1 MTTSHPRYTPY
12 LTAKS
17 QQYAP
22 PCPDHTGNE
31 HLRDAETAS
40 LLWYLHWGY
49 LDACWANWVVSD
61 PQAQEAMSHHPHLR
75 RKPSQAQGGPQG
87 IFPYD
92 DCRTSAGEQ
101 VLTVGL
107 GTYHDWCDLDSEQ
120 PSKLDLDNQRLQQM
134 LTGLKK
140 RS

>member
-1 MTTSHPRYTPY
+1 MTPSHPRYTPY
-12 LTAKS
+12 LTSQS

-31 HLRDAETAS
+31 HLRDCETAT
-40 LLWYLHWGY
+40 LLWYLYWGY
-49 LDACWANWVVSD
+49 LDACWANWVDTD
-61 PQAQEAMSHHPHLR
+61 PQAIEDMAHYPHLR
-75 RKPSQAQGGPQG
+75 RKPSQAPGGPQG

-92 DCRTSAGEQ
+92 HCRLSAGEQ

-107 GTYHDWCDLDSEQ
+107 GTYHDWCDLDSER

-134 LTGLKK
+134 LAGLKK
-140 RS
+140 R